1 MILRHVKNQG
11 QVLNKLIVLIM
22 IYDDYFFEFVNAI
35 NELAY
40 LITMGGDRVNWEKTY
55 KLKK

>member
-1 MILRHVKNQG
+1 
-11 QVLNKLIVLIM
+11 M

-40 LITMGGDRVNWEKTY
+40 LITMGGDRVN
-55 KLKK
+55 